1 MKYLALIRAGLA
13 RRKVRTV
20 LTGFSITIAFL
31 LFGVLHSVTSSLDRV
46 VDNMSDTRLRTLS
59 STNILDPLPLA
70 YRQQIESL
78 PGVSSV
84 SHYTIFFGYY
94 QDPDNG
100 IGVGAIDAAKFVG
113 ALPEL
118 KLSEDALEAML
129 RTRDGAL
136 AGAELAAEHGWEV
149 GDRIPVSSRRW
160 KQANGS
166 SDWSFEIVGIYE
178 SSEDSF
184 PSNELWINFD
194 YLDEAR
200 ADQKG
205 MVNMYMETI
214 DDARDADTIIASLD
228 ALFRNSPYETE
239 TTTEK
244 DFVRSQIDQIGDLGF
259 LMNAIIG
266 AVLFTLVFVTGNTM
280 MQAVRERIPEFAV
293 LKTYGFTDPVIGGLV
308 WVEALILCGLPALL
322 GLVIA
327 RFVFPGLFA
336 SIGAP
341 ALPMPNSV
349 ILQGLGLALLLAVV
363 SALLPIWRAHRSNLV
378 DALAGR

>member
-78 PGVSSV
+78 PGVRSV

-100 IGVGAIDAAKFVG
+100 IGVGAIDAATFVG

-214 DDARDADTIIASLD
+214 DDARDADTVIASLD

-293 LKTYGFTDPVIGGLV
+293 LKTYGFTDPVIAGLV
-308 WVEALILCGLPALL
+308 WAEALILCGLPALL

>member
-78 PGVSSV
+78 PGVRSV

-100 IGVGAIDAAKFVG
+100 IGVGAIDAETFLG
-113 ALPEL
+113 AFPEL
-118 KLSEDALEAML
+118 KLSDDALESML

-184 PSNELWINFD
+184 PTNELWINFD

-214 DDARDADTIIASLD
+214 DDARDADTVIASLD

-293 LKTYGFTDPVIGGLV
+293 LKTYGFTDPVIAGLV
-308 WVEALILCGLPALL
+308 WAEALILL
-322 GLVIA
+322 
-327 RFVFPGLFA
+327 R
-336 SIGAP
+336 
-341 ALPMPNSV
+341 
-349 ILQGLGLALLLAVV
+349 
-363 SALLPIWRAHRSNLV
+363 
-378 DALAGR
+378 LAGPCSASSSPDSSFRASSPRSVPRLCPCRTRSSCRGSGSRCCSRS